1 MIPMSAL
8 LRRSLTILPLLA
20 LLPAVPAQAQQV
32 VKDQSDIG
40 FTSKQMGV
48 PVDGHFKRW
57 DAQLDFSP
65 SQPAAGHVAFTIET
79 ASATFGSPETDAEVV
94 KPEWFGVQ
102 KFPQATFKSTAIKAS
117 GPQAYTVDGQL
128 TIKGKS
134 QAIQVPVKLAPGAA
148 GVMMATGSFP
158 IRRTAFD
165 IGEGEWGDTS
175 LVADEVTVKFKL
187 AVQGMKP

>member
-1 MIPMSAL
+1 MIPSSAQFRRL
-8 LRRSLTILPLLA
+8 LAALPLLA
-20 LLPAVPAQAQQV
+20 TLHAAPALAQQV
-32 VKDQSDIG
+32 VKDQSSIG

-48 PVDGHFKRW
+48 PVDGHFARW

-102 KFPQATFKSTAIKAS
+102 KFPQATFKSSAIKATGS
-117 GPQAYTVDGQL
+117 QAYLVDGQL

-134 QAIQVPVKLAPGAA
+134 QAVQVPVKLAPGAA
-148 GVMMATGSFP
+148 GVTMATGSFP
-158 IRRTAFD
+158 IKRTAFA